1 MSTTFASTGAF
12 RPGVFADAML
22 EPPAGHKKK
31 RMMQSAVSLIVHTS
45 VLATLVILPLMISST
60 LSLRQLNQT
69 FLVAPP
75 PPAPPPKAM
84 VVKAAPAAQKFV
96 ATSAKISVPT
106 VIPKH
111 TVTDAP
117 AMAAAPEMASTAGV
131 VGGFGSVLG
140 GEGIAAPPPPPV
152 AAAAGP
158 KKPVFISNDMKQPVL
173 IYAPKPV
180 YPAIAQSARVQGL
193 VIVDA
198 TINERGDV
206 VEAHIVSGPSLL
218 RQSALNAVSQQK
230 YQPTILDGAP
240 TAVELH
246 VEITFHLST

>member
-1 MSTTFASTGAF
+1 MSTTFASTGSF

-31 RMMQSAVSLIVHTS
+31 RMMQSAVSLVVHTS
-45 VLATLVILPLMISST
+45 VLALLVILPLMISNT
-60 LSLRQLNQT
+60 ISLQQLNRT

-75 PPAPPPKAM
+75 PPAPPPKMM

-106 VIPKH
+106 VIPKR

-140 GEGIAAPPPPPV
+140 SEGVGAPPPPAP

-158 KKPVFISNDMKQPVL
+158 KKPLLISGDMKQPVL
-173 IYAPKPV
+173 IYSVKPV
-180 YPAIAQSARVQGL
+180 YPAIAQATRTQGL

-198 TINERGDV
+198 IINEHGDV
-206 VEAHIVSGPSLL
+206 VEAHVVSGPGLL
-218 RQSALNAVSQQK
+218 RQAALAAASQQK
-230 YQPTILDGAP
+230 YQPTLLDGQP
-240 TAVELH
+240 TSVELH
-246 VEITFHLST
+246 VEINFHISS